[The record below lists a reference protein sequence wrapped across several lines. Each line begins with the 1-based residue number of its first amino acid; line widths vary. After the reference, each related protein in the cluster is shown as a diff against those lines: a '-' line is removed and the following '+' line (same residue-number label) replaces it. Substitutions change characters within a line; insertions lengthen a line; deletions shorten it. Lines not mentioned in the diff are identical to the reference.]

1 MAWEVLTGA
10 FMALR
15 FSLLLPLFFLALAVS
30 LRADHGAASK
40 EKVIL
45 DQDAFGP
52 AGSNLQAL
60 LMFIQ
65 SPRTE
70 VLGITVISGDGWRD
84 ENVAHTLRMLEIIGR
99 TDIPVVPGAV
109 NPLINS
115 MEATKRW
122 EKLYG
127 KLVYKGCW
135 TEEWPKDGANVK
147 RDSYHGPNVVPPLIE
162 GDPTTK
168 PASEIA
174 ANFMIRKVHEFPG
187 QVTIY
192 AAGPMTDVALAVSLD
207 PEFSSLAKGIVI
219 MGGSFEPIP
228 NGSPFS
234 LEYMYTP
241 RLEFNFRWDPE
252 AAHIVL
258 HAPWKKFVQVPVDP
272 TTTTAMT
279 QEMIDQIATAPTPLA
294 GYLKKYGEPG
304 YPLWDELAAAVW
316 LDPSLITQSE
326 KVFED
331 VDTSFT
337 AGYGNTLSWDAAHA
351 PGLGEQKVTV
361 VQKVDVARLEKIVVS
376 LMQAP
381 TPLPTGDPTK

>member
-1 MAWEVLTGA
+1 MGQE
-10 FMALR
+10 
-15 FSLLLPLFFLALAVS
+15 
-30 LRADHGAASK
+30 K

-45 DQDAFGP
+45 DQDALGP
-52 AGSNLQAL
+52 ATSNLESL

-65 SPRTE
+65 SPRVE

-99 TDIPVVPGAV
+99 TDILVVPGAV
-109 NPLINS
+109 NPLVNS
-115 MEATKRW
+115 REATKRW
-122 EKLYG
+122 EALYG
-127 KLVYKGCW
+127 KLIYKGCW
-135 TEEWPKDGANVK
+135 TDEWPKNGANGERRLVHAP
-147 RDSYHGPNVVPPLIE
+147 DVVPPLKE

-168 PASEIA
+168 PSPEVA

-187 QVTIY
+187 QVTILG
-192 AAGPMTDVALAVSLD
+192 AGPMTDIALACELDAQFPSLVK
-207 PEFSSLAKGIVI
+207 ELVI

-228 NGSPFS
+228 TSSPFS
-234 LEYMYTP
+234 LEFRYTP
-241 RLEFNFRWDPE
+241 RLEFNFRFDPE
-252 AAHIVL
+252 AAHIVM

-272 TTTTAMT
+272 TTTTELT
-279 QEMIDQIATAPTPLA
+279 QAMIDQIATSKTPA
-294 GYLKKYGEPG
+294 AQYIAKYGEVG

-316 LDPSLITQSE
+316 LDPSIITKSE
-326 KVFED
+326 PISED

-361 VQKVDVARLEKIVVS
+361 VEEADVPKLDKLFVS

-381 TPLPTGDPTK
+381 TPPAPLK